1 MNIIADM
8 HVHTRYADGENTVFE
23 TGKEAREKGIRLLG
37 FSEHA
42 YVGGSE
48 PFGIKEE
55 ELDSYINDV
64 YTLRGMYAQDMLVL
78 CGLEMEN
85 ISGFQYIDDF
95 QQSQLDYLIGST
107 HTLIKDGVDFAV
119 DYSEEYLKEKVDALY
134 GGDWYA
140 LVRDYYALCAKV
152 AENTDC
158 DIIGHFDLITKF
170 NQDMKHFDEES
181 DAYLEPALAAMDEL
195 LRADIPFEINT
206 GAISRGYRK
215 EPYPSARLL
224 RELKQRGGRIC
235 LNSDA
240 HDMYF
245 LGYGFDEAA
254 KLAAECGFETYS
266 VLTPEGWKEIPLC

>member
-8 HVHTRYADGENTVFE
+8 HVHTKHGDGENSVFE
-23 TGKEAREKGIRLLG
+23 VGKEARERGIRLLG

-42 YVGGSE
+42 YIGGSE
-48 PFGIKEE
+48 PFGIRGE

-64 YTLRGMYAQDMLVL
+64 YTLRGMYAEDMLIL

-85 ISGFQYIDDF
+85 LSGFDYIDDF
-95 QQSQLDYLIGST
+95 QMSQLDYLIGST
-107 HTLIKDGVDFAV
+107 HAIDKDGEVFAV
-119 DYSEEYLKEKVDALY
+119 DYSEDYLKDRTDRLY

-140 LVRDYYALCAKV
+140 LVRDYYALETKV
-152 AENTDC
+152 AANTEC

-170 NQDMKHFDEES
+170 NQGMKYFDENS

-195 LRADIPFEINT
+195 LHADVPFEINT

-235 LNSDA
+235 INSDA

-245 LGYGFDEAA
+245 LGYHFNEAA
-254 KLAAECGFETYS
+254 ALAAECGFETYS
-266 VLTPEGWKEIPLC
+266 VITPEGIKEIPLC

>member
-8 HVHTRYADGENTVFE
+8 HVHTNYVDGENTVFE
-23 TGKEAREKGIRLLG
+23 IGKAAREKGIRLLG

-42 YVGGSE
+42 YIGGSE
-48 PFGIKEE
+48 PFGIKGE
-55 ELDSYINDV
+55 ELDNYINDV
-64 YTLRGMYAQDMLVL
+64 YTLRDMYPSEMLVL

-85 ISGFQYIDDF
+85 LSGFRYIDEF
-95 QQSQLDYLIGST
+95 QLSQLDYLIGST
-107 HTLIKDGVDFAV
+107 HALIKDGVDFAV
-119 DYSEEYLKEKVDALY
+119 DYTEEFLQEKVDSLY

-140 LVRDYYALCAKV
+140 LVRDYYALESKV
-152 AENTDC
+152 VENTDC

-170 NQDMKHFDEES
+170 NQGMKHFDENS

-195 LRADIPFEINT
+195 LKAEIPFEINT

-224 RELKQRGGRIC
+224 KELKARGGRIC
-235 LNSDA
+235 INSDA

-245 LGYGFDEAA
+245 LGYGFNEAA
-254 KLAAECGFETYS
+254 TLAMECGFETYT
-266 VLTPEGWKEIPLC
+266 VYTPEGRKELSLC